1 MFKPL
6 ILLLSSISL
15 IACQSNSLN
24 DQYVNRYKHPQK
36 TISETEKQIRKQ
48 YLIAS
53 DYYYGFDR
61 KQNQKKA
68 CDIYESLALKQDPE
82 SIHSYGNCF
91 SFGEGREKNYDK
103 ACSLFDKASQFNI
116 PAAQNSLGSC
126 YEFGSGKIKNLDLA
140 MYWYKKAADQGYSL
154 AIQNIADLELE
165 IPYVENSNN
174 NPIPRLVNHENC
186 KLAETRAQKND
197 SDAIPSKSEAIFL
210 VGLCYHDNLG
220 FKQDDSKAYD
230 WFKRA
235 AKTDIAE
242 AQFQV
247 GYYLFKGKGIKAN
260 KSRAIYW
267 FNLAAAQ
274 KNHQAEFYLGEYYY
288 MGHTNKKDYTQS
300 FYWFEK
306 AANGGSIEGMLRLS
320 ESYKD
325 GKGIEKN
332 DALATYWLQ
341 EASKQKELK

>member
-36 TISETEKQIRKQ
+36 AISETEKQIRKQ
-48 YLIAS
+48 YLIAN

-140 MYWYKKAADQGYSL
+140 MYWYKKAAYQGYSL

-260 KSRAIYW
+260 KNRAIYW

-325 GKGIEKN
+325 GKGTEKN

>member
-6 ILLLSSISL
+6 MLLITSFSL

-24 DQYVNRYKHPQK
+24 DKYVDRYKDSLKPV
-36 TISETEKQIRKQ
+36 SEVEKQIRKQ
-48 YLIAS
+48 YLIAN
-53 DYYYGFDR
+53 DYFYGFDR

-68 CDIYESLALKQDPE
+68 CDIYEKLAFKQDPE
-82 SIHSYGNCF
+82 SINSYAYCF
-91 SFGEGREKNYDK
+91 DFGEGREEDDDK
-103 ACSLFDKASQFNI
+103 ACSLFEKAAQFNI
-116 PAAQNSLGSC
+116 PSAQNSLGNC
-126 YEFGSGKIKNLDLA
+126 YEFGIGKIKSLDLA
-140 MYWYKKAADQGYSL
+140 MYWYKKAADQGNSL

-165 IPYVENSNN
+165 IPYVENRNN
-174 NPIPRLVNHENC
+174 NPIPRLVNHQNC
-186 KLAETRAQKND
+186 KLAETRAQQND
-197 SDAIPSKSEAIFL
+197 NDDIPSKSEAIFL
-210 VGLCYHDNLG
+210 VGLCYHDHLG
-220 FKQDDSKAYD
+220 FKQNDSKAYD

-235 AKTDIAE
+235 AETNIAE

-288 MGHTNKKDYTQS
+288 MGYTNKKDYTQS

-325 GKGIEKN
+325 GKGTEKN

-341 EASKQKELK
+341 EASKQKALK